1 MEIKPYF
8 MTIEFV
14 YDGYITSYMARQ
26 LKLYILT
33 NPYIDD
39 VCSMKFI
46 QGNTDLNKRLFTI
59 TVLHHASDD
68 GTINTIINK
77 LFMYFLNYDI
87 LFTKSKR
94 VP

>member
-8 MTIEFV
+8 MTIEFI
-14 YDGYITSYMARQ
+14 YDKYITCYMARQ
-26 LKLYILT
+26 LKLYILA

-39 VCSMKFI
+39 VASMKFI
-46 QGNTDLNKRLFTI
+46 NGNTDSNKKLFTI

-68 GTINTIINK
+68 KTINTIINK
-77 LFMYFLNYDI
+77 LFTDFLNHDI

-94 VP
+94 IP